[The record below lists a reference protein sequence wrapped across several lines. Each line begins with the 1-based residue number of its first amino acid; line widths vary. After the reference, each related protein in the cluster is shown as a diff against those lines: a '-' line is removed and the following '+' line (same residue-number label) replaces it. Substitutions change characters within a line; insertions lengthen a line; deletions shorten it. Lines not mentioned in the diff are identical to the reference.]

1 MSTTW
6 LMRTRVQSFIDRRFY
21 RTRYDA
27 ERTVADFGARL
38 RQEIDLDELGADL
51 VGVVKRTMQPSNVSL
66 WLKTSGSAK

>member
-51 VGVVKRTMQPSNVSL
+51 VGVAKRTMQPSNVSL
-66 WLKTSGSAK
+66 WLMTGESAK